1 MAKVLVIDDDLLVR
15 AMVRHMLE
23 QAGYEVMDAEDG
35 TVAVE
40 LCGQSPPDLVITD
53 INMPGK
59 DGWETIVA
67 LRGEYPDLK
76 IIAISGGD
84 QQQTSFNLSLSTRLG
99 ADRIFTKPVP
109 KAELLAAVAELLD
122 GVPSRN

>member
-1 MAKVLVIDDDLLVR
+1 MARVLVIDDDVLVR
-15 AMVRHMLE
+15 LMVRHMLE
-23 QAGYEVMDAEDG
+23 QAGHEVTDAEDG
-35 TVAVE
+35 AVAVD

-67 LRGEYPDLK
+67 LRSQFPHLK

-109 KAELLAAVAELLD
+109 KAELLSAVAELLG
-122 GVPSRN
+122 GVPFRI